1 MEMGKQYLLLLTGK
15 DIGRLCHKMDA
26 AENQELTIVDGRSL
40 TRQLQRI
47 AGEIGTCL
55 KLIECAEETP
65 TVLSGEMAA
74 RAFGA
79 WQRAR
84 ESIYQAWTFETDPAN
99 LQPQVR
105 RLNREVAEFL
115 RAHPH
120 PEIDQQ
126 RLQRCLDA
134 VEAPWSR
141 REENELRAAWSREFA
156 TPEDKGRHLVEAV
169 ERIGAEPFEPPEPLP
184 PIAHDDIQLIC
195 WLAIE
200 GEEADRI
207 EE

>member
-1 MEMGKQYLLLLTGK
+1 MPGHVFCATVGDRIYL
-15 DIGRLCHKMDA
+15 RFVPV
-26 AENQELTIVDGRSL
+26 AEDGA
-40 TRQLQRI
+40 I

-65 TVLSGEMAA
+65 VVLSTEMAS
-74 RAFGA
+74 RAFA
-79 WQRAR
+79 TWERAR
-84 ESIYQAWTFETDPAN
+84 ESIFEAWTFETDPAN
-99 LQPQVR
+99 LQPKVR
-105 RLNREVAEFL
+105 RLNREVAQFL

-134 VEAPWSR
+134 IEAPWPR
-141 REENELRAAWSREFA
+141 REENELRTAWSREFA
-156 TPEDKGRHLVEAV
+156 SAEERTRQLVEAV

-184 PIAHDDIQLIC
+184 PIRHDDIQLIC

-200 GEEADRI
+200 REGADRPK
-207 EE
+207 E